1 MEERKEEFPIRSVDD
16 LRNMLRSNAQE
27 GFKEIMKASKEKDLN
42 LIQTEQKP
50 VTSIEP
56 EQIKESRKFFDPS
69 IKKAKIICC
78 VWLLGKDGARDK
90 LVGSAKRKIGKTDF
104 VVKGKRYWIN
114 YEELKEGKKCY
125 YYDCDVTNAIGTLS
139 FHDRSDRKVIPSQ
152 ADDMLRDGVV
162 RVLMGKGGIP
172 AMYLLV
178 AFIVVGIALAG
189 LMYFLSQYQN
199 QLKQIENLNARVT
212 TITAENNE
220 LKNQILL
227 LQQPEPIGDPNV
239 Q

>member
-1 MEERKEEFPIRSVDD
+1 MSVEKKDSVTEEKIIKSQLQSPS
-16 LRNMLRSNAQE
+16 
-27 GFKEIMKASKEKDLN
+27 
-42 LIQTEQKP
+42 QT
-50 VTSIEP
+50 VTTDSSIIP
-56 EQIKESRKFFDPS
+56 EQVKDSRKYFSDG
-69 IKKAKIICC
+69 IKKNKIVCC

-90 LVGSAKRKIGKTDF
+90 LVGSTKRKVGKTDF

-152 ADDMLRDGVV
+152 ADDMLKDGVV

-178 AFIVVGIALAG
+178 AFIVTGIALAG
-189 LMYFLSQYQN
+189 LMYFLSQYQT
-199 QLKQIENLNARVT
+199 QLTQIEALKVKNTNL
-212 TITAENNE
+212 ITENEMLRQQVPIIPNE
-220 LKNQILL
+220 V
-227 LQQPEPIGDPNV
+227 G
-239 Q
+239 

>member
-1 MEERKEEFPIRSVDD
+1 MTPDEFKDWIANQKKRNEEIGDTLGDSLRTAKVMQEEKS
-16 LRNMLRSNAQE
+16 M
-27 GFKEIMKASKEKDLN
+27 
-42 LIQTEQKP
+42 EQKTVVIP
-50 VTSIEP
+50 EVVRTS
-56 EQIKESRKFFDPS
+56 RTYFNDS
-69 IKKAKIICC
+69 IKKNKIICC

-90 LVGSAKRKIGKTDF
+90 LVGSAKRKVGRTDF

-189 LMYFLSQYQN
+189 LMYFLSQYQT
-199 QLKQIENLNARVT
+199 QLKQIEDLKLKVTNL
-212 TITAENNE
+212 TIENQALKGQVPLEPTAPEV
-220 LKNQILL
+220 LK
-227 LQQPEPIGDPNV
+227 
-239 Q
+239 